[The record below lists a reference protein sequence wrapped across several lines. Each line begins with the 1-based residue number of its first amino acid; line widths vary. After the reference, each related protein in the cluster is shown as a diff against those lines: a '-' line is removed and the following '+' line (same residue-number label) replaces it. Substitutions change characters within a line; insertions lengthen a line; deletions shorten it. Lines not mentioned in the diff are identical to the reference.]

1 MYKKILMIALVM
13 PGFWVQADTSSGCK
27 SALGRSTTIINALLV
42 DLNKNYT
49 HTAGGGITE
58 IKQSASDSFVISI
71 AQEERI
77 DQFHYQIK
85 LDDDCKVKIIRKTET
100 TKSF

>member
-1 MYKKILMIALVM
+1 MYTKILSMALLI
-13 PGFWVQADTSSGCK
+13 PGFWVQADTPADCK
-27 SALGRSTTIINALLV
+27 SALGKSTAIIHTLLA
-42 DLNKNYT
+42 DLNKNYR

-58 IKQSASDSFVISI
+58 IKQSASDSFIVSI

-85 LDDDCKVKIIRKTET
+85 IDQKCRVKILRKTES